1 MLYIEIIKV
10 RDLDVLP
17 NARYTQSN
25 GKWAEKDRNFAVTL
39 TIEPVFMRVTRE
51 GVKIIVVLIGLV
63 LIFKKQL
70 VSLVNSLMEKVTNQS
85 NTV

>member
-17 NARYTQSN
+17 NARYTQSH

-51 GVKIIVVLIGLV
+51 GVKITVVLIALV
-63 LIFKKQL
+63 VIFKEQL
-70 VSLVNSLMEKVTNQS
+70 VSLVNSLLEKITSQS
-85 NTV
+85 NDI

>member
-17 NARYTQSN
+17 NARYTQSH

-51 GVKIIVVLIGLV
+51 GVKIIVVLVSLV
-63 LIFKKQL
+63 AIFKKEITS
-70 VSLVNSLMEKVTNQS
+70 VVNTILKKISSQAKVI
-85 NTV
+85 